1 MKIEVHHAISIAI
14 EDKSPRISTLCYVVR
29 DTNGQDSS
37 QTGHDENLGGTAA
50 QPFRLLVRSCAND
63 RS

>member
-1 MKIEVHHAISIAI
+1 MRFGIAI
-14 EDKSPRISTLCYVVR
+14 EDKSPRISTLCHVVR

-37 QTGHDENLGGTAA
+37 QTRHDGNLGGTAA
-50 QPFRLLVRSCAND
+50 QPFRLLIRPCAND